1 MKYKNLKEL
10 DKPLYMKSLIESDIT
25 QIDGEELALI
35 NKHSKKELIQD
46 DVYVYPL
53 VICDNNVD
61 RDKEYF
67 SIQDLDRLKSLFL
80 GKTMI
85 VDHNWKAGGQHSRIY
100 KTEVVP
106 TNVASDNPDGEAY
119 YQLKG
124 WAYTLK
130 KNDVLIDNIEAGIYK
145 EVSAGFSVSDF
156 QCSICKNSYFDMN
169 NCSHIK
175 GRTYQ
180 MEGKQVECLLRMKDP
195 KDAYEVSFVAVP
207 AQTMAGVTKG
217 FDLSK
222 FEDEKEKL
230 LGKANDK
237 PGSNEPAI
245 FIANLQKRGEKA
257 VKLLKSIIQKAKDE
271 KAEEISISVTDMEKE
286 VTAYEEAVTK
296 NEELK
301 KEVDELTPKAKMGE
315 QYLEDL
321 KKECSRLGKM
331 AEGESFNIE
340 MMEKVFGKCDIEELR
355 GFEKQYKSKIN
366 EIYPP
371 EAQTKSKEKE
381 KKASTVVDNSAYEG

>member
-1 MKYKNLKEL
+1 MKYKDLKDL
-10 DKPLYMKSLIESDIT
+10 DRPLFMKSLVEFDTLTEINA
-25 QIDGEELALI
+25 EELSLI
-35 NKHSKKELIQD
+35 NKYSKKELIED

-53 VICDNNVD
+53 IICDNNID

-67 SIQDLDRLKSLFL
+67 SIQDLEKLKSLFL

-100 KTEVVP
+100 KTELIATQTVS
-106 TNVASDNPDGEAY
+106 TNPDAEAY

-156 QCSICKNSYFDMN
+156 QCSICKNSYFDIE

-175 GRTYQ
+175 GRNYTIQ
-180 MEGKQVECLLRMKDP
+180 GKQVECLLRMRDP
-195 KDAYEVSFVAVP
+195 SDAYEVSFVAVP
-207 AQTMAGVTKG
+207 AQPAAGVTKG

-222 FEDEKEKL
+222 VDEEKEKL
-230 LGKANDK
+230 ISESVNK
-237 PGSNEPAI
+237 SNSKESTI
-245 FIANLQKRGEKA
+245 FIANLQKRGEKS
-257 VKLLKSIIQKAKDE
+257 LKYLKGLIE
-271 KAEEISISVTDMEKE
+271 KAQNEKSEEIVISVDELQKE
-286 VTAYEEAVTK
+286 VSAYEEAVTK

-301 KEVDELTPKAKMGE
+301 KEVADLSTKAKMGE

-331 AEGESFNIE
+331 AESESFNAE
-340 MMEKVFGKCDIEELR
+340 MMEKVFDKCDIEELKA
-355 GFEKQYKSKIN
+355 FQKQYKDKVN
-366 EIYPP
+366 ELYPP
-371 EAQTKSKEKE
+371 ESQMKSKET
-381 KKASTVVDNSAYEG
+381 KKNSFVDNSVYEG